1 MSEKS
6 MNEIVMERVIKGEM
20 MLFLIGQFL
29 HKRGLR
35 GEFDE
40 FMAENTLDWMP
51 KQNQNESDGGKR

>member
-40 FMAENTLDWMP
+40 FMAENTVDYMQKP
-51 KQNQNESDGGKR
+51 PQNEPDSKK